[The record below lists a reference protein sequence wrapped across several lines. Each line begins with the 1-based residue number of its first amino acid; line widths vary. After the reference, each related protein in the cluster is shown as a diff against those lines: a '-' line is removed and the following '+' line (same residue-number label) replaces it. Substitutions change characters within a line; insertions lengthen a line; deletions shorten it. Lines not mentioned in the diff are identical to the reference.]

1 MDDQMLSK
9 LDDFDSMVVKC
20 TINDRECEFEWY
32 FDYKNYICY
41 RIRTEGI
48 TDRKLD
54 LHAVLYTGRP
64 LRYSPQRGFNLFV
77 ENATYLPLMS
87 TPILLTTGLGR
98 RIDIKRSSYEQYPT
112 PYSSCQVLDDEK
124 NTLLNGDQLD
134 RSIFDMVVATNYSNT
149 RDTCLAAC
157 TQLMN
162 NMSCS
167 CQNYENFVLPF
178 CSAPSSLR
186 FCSLSFGLN
195 YPCLYHVR
203 LADYCLPR
211 CPLECAQNVYSK
223 SVTSYK
229 YPLDYFDS
237 YTSVFTGVSDF
248 DTIQS
253 GQINIANLS
262 T

>member
-1 MDDQMLSK
+1 
-9 LDDFDSMVVKC
+9 
-20 TINDRECEFEWY
+20 
-32 FDYKNYICY
+32 
-41 RIRTEGI
+41 
-48 TDRKLD
+48 
-54 LHAVLYTGRP
+54 
-64 LRYSPQRGFNLFV
+64 
-77 ENATYLPLMS
+77 MS

-98 RIDIKRSSYEQYPT
+98 HIDIKRTSYEQYPT
-112 PYSSCQVLDDEK
+112 PYSQCQVLDDEK